1 MEWDRVVPKTRA
13 EARKAELMKEN
24 KLGDGKMFKMGD
36 FNPAVFLHS
45 IRSGFF

>member
-24 KLGDGKMFKMGD
+24 KLGAQR
-36 FNPAVFLHS
+36 NPLGAQTA
-45 IRSGFF
+45 G